1 MSNKTS
7 ELGDESVDPFEPL
20 LYNLFI
26 ANSSRLD
33 QARLADILGVDLQ
46 QLLLA
51 TSIALRLGFAT
62 KLTVGSSI
70 AVDEQGKLNK

>member
-7 ELGDESVDPFEPL
+7 EAGDQSVDPFEPL

-51 TSIALRLGFAT
+51 TSIAIRLGFAT
-62 KLTVGSSI
+62 KLSAGSSG
-70 AVDEQGKLNK
+70 AVDELGEVT